1 MSHWF
6 RGIFILRVA
15 ILSSRPPREGGRVR
29 TFFLCDSLFVPPSP
43 PSFLIFRTVR
53 GMPPLL
59 FFGKAFLSY
68 VLCGTPPRFVE
79 RPHFLLFC
87 APKEGLWTSP
97 MSRSEK
103 VCSASAVSRLFSR
116 FFSVRVFSRWRFS
129 GVRGRRLFNK
139 VCSVYGFS
147 TFGNKLQLSLLMR
160 LYFL

>member
-59 FFGKAFLSY
+59 FFGKAFSSY
-68 VLCGTPPRFVE
+68 VLCGTPPRFME
-79 RPHFLLFC
+79 RHYFLLF
-87 APKEGLWTSP
+87 APQKTGYGLPQCLGVKKGVWCFRCQP
-97 MSRSEK
+97 MFFMFFIVSE
-103 VCSASAVSRLFSR
+103 
-116 FFSVRVFSRWRFS
+116 RVFSRWRFF
-129 GVRGRRLFNK
+129 RRAW
-139 VCSVYGFS
+139 
-147 TFGNKLQLSLLMR
+147 QA
-160 LYFL
+160 

>member
-1 MSHWF
+1 M
-6 RGIFILRVA
+6 A
-15 ILSSRPPREGGRVR
+15 
-29 TFFLCDSLFVPPSP
+29 
-43 PSFLIFRTVR
+43 
-53 GMPPLL
+53 
-59 FFGKAFLSY
+59 
-68 VLCGTPPRFVE
+68 
-79 RPHFLLFC
+79 
-87 APKEGLWTSP
+87 KEGLWTSP